1 MDANE
6 ILRAWLRGTFLRYQL
21 KWILDDSLVA
31 SILKGRQLG
40 LTDASAARCILG
52 GFRDGRPQIVLS
64 AAQANANLLLDAV
77 RTHCRFLAKIGL
89 PEAEDFAVDNSEE
102 IRWRSGGSVIALAA
116 NPRTAR
122 SFHGDLTLDEFAYHQ
137 DAEGIWAAAAP
148 MTTRGDWKVRVVSTP
163 NGAQGLFYEW
173 CKSPPKGWTMHTV
186 SLADA
191 ERDGLVVD
199 RSRLLA
205 LVGGDARVFGEA
217 YECKFLDG
225 DLQYFPTPLVDA
237 ARHWIGRTPDLSGAE
252 LYAGLDVGRHH
263 DLTVLTIVAVV
274 GGVAW
279 VVAVL
284 TAKRT
289 AFKAQRKLLF
299 EAREKLGWTKLVV
312 DKSGLGEQFAEELV
326 ELWGEDEVIPIAFT
340 APMKAVLAT
349 GAFQWLQRGAV
360 RFPKGEEGRRLHE
373 ETVAVRRIVTP
384 AGNVTYVSP
393 RTLEG
398 HGDRAWSLFC
408 ALFAASGAEIPRGM
422 GDEPLFA
429 VA

>member
-1 MDANE
+1 
-6 ILRAWLRGTFLRYQL
+6 
-21 KWILDDSLVA
+21 
-31 SILKGRQLG
+31 
-40 LTDASAARCILG
+40 
-52 GFRDGRPQIVLS
+52 
-64 AAQANANLLLDAV
+64 
-77 RTHCRFLAKIGL
+77 
-89 PEAEDFAVDNSEE
+89 
-102 IRWRSGGSVIALAA
+102 
-116 NPRTAR
+116 
-122 SFHGDLTLDEFAYHQ
+122 
-137 DAEGIWAAAAP
+137 
-148 MTTRGDWKVRVVSTP
+148 
-163 NGAQGLFYEW
+163 
-173 CKSPPKGWTMHTV
+173 MHTV